1 MHTTSIKCLCQLRK
15 PSFLLLLSF
24 CILYSS
30 PSNADMPVRAY
41 QQNIQD
47 PSKVSMT
54 EFYLEAVG
62 TGITWTNSAFSTS
75 IDRSLFCAPPKFKL
89 TGKYARRLL
98 DAYLR
103 KNLGTQVT
111 SNDSVS
117 LALLSALAN
126 AYPC

>member
-1 MHTTSIKCLCQLRK
+1 MLTTWINCLWQFRK
-15 PSFLLLLSF
+15 LSFLILLSF
-24 CILYSS
+24 CIFYSS

-47 PSKVSMT
+47 SSKVSMT

-75 IDRSLFCAPPKFKL
+75 IDRSLFCTPPKFKL

-111 SNDSVS
+111 VNDSVS
-117 LALLSALAN
+117 LVLLGALAN
-126 AYPC
+126 VYPC